1 MENLHFKNKRELN
14 SFIKKLQYIDRGAEG
29 ICYRLSRKTVFKYLC
44 GEIYYPI
51 VDENQLLQFKNID
64 IANYIFAK
72 NVVFLKEQ
80 IIGVLMKYVN
90 GNLVDKGLYNVKIFN
105 LIKAFEDLEISTR
118 KLSNYGIS
126 VFDVFPSNMFYNNSR
141 FFLIDTMWYEKVDL
155 DPDKL
160 FKENMVSIFSNICDN
175 IFPLE
180 LYDFIQTLPQ
190 IREFKKDDDLL
201 SKPSYVIK
209 TFYDDVCKYLDSEPK
224 TMSEIKKKIFEI

>member
-1 MENLHFKNKRELN
+1 
-14 SFIKKLQYIDRGAEG
+14 
-29 ICYRLSRKTVFKYLC
+29 
-44 GEIYYPI
+44 
-51 VDENQLLQFKNID
+51 
-64 IANYIFAK
+64 
-72 NVVFLKEQ
+72 
-80 IIGVLMKYVN
+80 MKYVN

-126 VFDVFPSNMFYNNSR
+126 VFDVFSANMFYNNSR